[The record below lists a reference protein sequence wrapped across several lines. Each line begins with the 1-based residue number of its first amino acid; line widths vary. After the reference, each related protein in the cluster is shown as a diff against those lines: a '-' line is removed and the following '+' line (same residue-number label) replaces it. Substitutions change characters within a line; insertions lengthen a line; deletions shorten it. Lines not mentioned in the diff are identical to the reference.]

1 MQDLDGHCGTHYDWL
16 AAVKPEVAK
25 LSDLKWYERPVR
37 MMRLDYLGEMDRMK
51 NADMDA
57 LAKSKRDD
65 WCINCEWVVGTLGA
79 APGLG
84 YQTTFYSPHF
94 EKYPPLGD
102 FDLLRQYLPHAR
114 KYGLHV
120 LAYLNMHWFAY
131 DWAGQ
136 HPGWEQ
142 VTVDGVAYG
151 RKNPLYGNG
160 TTLCVNSGWRD
171 WATGLIAEAMK
182 TGIDGVFLDGPLFY
196 PGCCYCDDC
205 RRKFAA
211 EHGADIPL
219 VEDWSDPMW
228 ARFIDFRARSLAEF
242 MADSRAAVKSVNPD
256 GVAFLNA
263 GTWHANTWRFA
274 RSLDTIGD
282 FEDFNGA
289 EEFFHPGSPG
299 KSVLAW
305 AATAKYMAAGGKP
318 AIVFSHH
325 ALGAWHYIPLPKI
338 ETQLAIAQTVACGAN
353 PWFAVFDY
361 ALDHSRDDAVESVKE
376 IQSFLAANEE
386 YYTQT
391 ESMADVALL
400 NSSQTSTHYVSAYPE
415 FYGNLGSGR
424 EENLGVDAGGGGR
437 VDDWR
442 KRKEICERVVDQSY
456 LGYYQALTRAHIP
469 FDVVLD
475 GQISSEGL
483 ARYRVLILPNSACLS
498 DVQVD
503 AIRGFVERGGSV
515 VAEFETGSY
524 DELGR
529 PRQTNPLLDTF
540 GVAGPGRMKRPAST
554 EEYVRVKRPEG
565 VMAGF
570 QPEQLIARPSYSLE
584 CRAPAQAS
592 APSVF
597 MNEVGGSYSPLK
609 GESSIPA
616 LVLGDAGNGRT
627 VYVPSLVG
635 EFYGR
640 LRMADYQKLIENMVR
655 WAHVEPFFMET
666 DALSTVEVEPRC
678 SADRK
683 QILIHL
689 VNNTGDMQ
697 RPISEII
704 PIRDVRIRLRRTD
717 VIGAR
722 AMRADV
728 ELHVTS
734 VPDGT
739 EFTLPELGVYELI
752 VVRLT

>member
-1 MQDLDGHCGTHYDWL
+1 MS
-16 AAVKPEVAK
+16 E
-25 LSDLKWYERPVR
+25 LKWYDRPVR
-37 MMRLDYLGEMDRMK
+37 MMRLDYLGEMDRMQ

-84 YQTTFYSPHF
+84 FQTTFNTPHL

-102 FDLLRQYLPHAR
+102 FDLLREYLPHAR
-114 KYGLHV
+114 KYGLRV

-131 DWAGQ
+131 DWADQ
-136 HPGWEQ
+136 RPGWEQ

-182 TGIDGVFLDGPLFY
+182 TGIDGIFLDGPLFY
-196 PGCCYCDDC
+196 PGCCYCEDC
-205 RRKFAA
+205 RAKFLKH
-211 EHGADIPL
+211 HGADIPL

-242 MADSRAAVKSVNPD
+242 MADGRAAAKSVNPD
-256 GVAFLNA
+256 AVAFLNA

-274 RSLDTIGD
+274 RSLDTISD

-289 EEFFHPGSPG
+289 EEFFHPGAPG

-305 AATAKYMAAGGKP
+305 AATAKYVAAGGKP

-376 IQSFLAANEE
+376 IQSFLAANEP
-386 YYTQT
+386 YYTQC

-400 NSSQTSTHYVSAYPE
+400 NSSQTSTYYVSKYPE

-442 KRKEICERVVDQSY
+442 KRKEICEAVVDQSY
-456 LGYYQALTRAHIP
+456 LGYFQALTRAHIP

-475 GQISSEGL
+475 KHISADAL
-483 ARYRVLILPNSACLS
+483 KRYRALVLPNSACLS
-498 DVQVD
+498 DGQIKT
-503 AIRGFVERGGSV
+503 IREFVNQGGSV
-515 VAEFETGSY
+515 IAEFETGSY

-529 PRQTNPLLDTF
+529 PRAINPLLETL
-540 GVAGPGRMKRPAST
+540 GVASIGRMKRPVSA
-554 EEYVRVKRPEG
+554 EEYVRVKTPHPA
-565 VMAGF
+565 MDGF
-570 QPEQLIARPSYSLE
+570 RREQLLGRPSHSLE
-584 CRAPAQAS
+584 CTAAAGTEAPA
-592 APSVF
+592 VF
-597 MNEVGGSYSPLK
+597 MNEVGGSYSKLK
-609 GESSIPA
+609 GDSAVPA
-616 LVLGDAGNGRT
+616 LIVRGAGSGRT
-627 VYVPSLVG
+627 VYVPSLIG
-635 EFYGR
+635 DYYGR
-640 LRMADYQKLIENMVR
+640 LKMADYQKLVENIVR
-655 WAHVEPFFMET
+655 WAHVEPFFIEVN
-666 DALSTVEVEPRC
+666 APSTVEVEPRR
-678 SADRK
+678 SKDRGE
-683 QILIHL
+683 ILIHL

-697 RPISEII
+697 RPVSEII
-704 PIRDVRIRLRRTD
+704 PIRDVRIRLRGSGFSSATALRT
-717 VIGAR
+717 G
-722 AMRADV
+722 V
-728 ELHVTS
+728 ELDVTF
-734 VPDGT
+734 VPDGI
-739 EFTLPELGVYELI
+739 EFTLPEIGVYELV